1 MRPRRGPSRLG
12 ALLSASPTDVL
23 TATVRRAGDAATAL
37 ERGLRTAAAV
47 ATVPD
52 TWQWPRWLDRQL
64 RPNHPAFVPPGE
76 AGVIENVTGR
86 DWRQVGTA
94 SSGPLA
100 SVDPRGLV
108 VPIGGGWSL
117 DWLVGAED
125 RWHRPARDAGVRQR
139 LVDGAPVV
147 ETACRVPGGDI
158 VQRVYGVTLGGDLG
172 DALVVEVEN
181 LTAVPVALALTVRP
195 VDLQGAGSITTVGL
209 AERHVLV
216 DGRPVLVFDRAPAR
230 YAAGDAHRDALATVV
245 AGEAEETPFDTV
257 RDPHGLAHAAF
268 VVPVTHRTSVR
279 VIVLSG
285 ADRRVRPAFEGPVPP
300 ADAVGR
306 GWAAHAERG
315 ASIELPDER
324 LTTLW
329 SHAVRNLLLVAGG
342 GVVAPPS
349 GRDDRWS
356 VADEAR
362 IVCALQRAG
371 LHDAAGAVLR
381 RRGDEFELDGWFR
394 RDQPSLA
401 RNRAIFHA
409 VGDAWALARDRDTV
423 EAVLG
428 PTVKAAHWSE
438 RFRARGSRT
447 ISAAEAYA
455 THDALLALSTALAGV
470 EQPEA
475 AQDVAAFA
483 ARFVLDHDEP
493 EPADL
498 SDHSDPLVITRHGV
512 DTVATVDRATSWVE
526 AGDPA
531 ALAVVSWLTEVAADR
546 GRWPTYVH
554 ARLGTGCGGTG
565 DDPLAAAAVVELV
578 RAFALRVRGA
588 EIALLPV
595 VPESWFG
602 HSIDVRDVPT
612 PHGRVSYSVRWHG
625 ERPALLWELEPH
637 DPPGPDETVTIT
649 VPGLDP
655 TFSTGERRGE
665 TLLAAPPVADASA
678 PGTSIGDSPADSTGT
693 STGDPPESTP
703 VEPGS
708 SFS

>member
-12 ALLSASPTDVL
+12 ALLSASPNDVL
-23 TATVRRAGDAATAL
+23 AATVRRGGDAATAL

-47 ATVPD
+47 ATVPES
-52 TWQWPRWLDRQL
+52 WQWPRWLDRQL
-64 RPNHPAFVPPGE
+64 RPNHPAFVPPGD

-139 LVDGAPVV
+139 LLDGAPVV
-147 ETACRVPGGDI
+147 ETACRVPGGD
-158 VQRVYGVTLGGDLG
+158 VVHRVYGVTLGGDFG

-195 VDLQGAGSITTVGL
+195 VDLQGAGSITNISL

-216 DGRPVLVFDRAPAR
+216 DSRPVLVFDRAPAR
-230 YAAGDAHRDALATVV
+230 YATGDAHHDALATVV
-245 AGEAEETPFDTV
+245 AGEASEAPFDTV
-257 RDPHGLAHAAF
+257 RDPLGLAHAAF

-279 VIVLSG
+279 VIVLTG
-285 ADRRVRPAFEGPVPP
+285 ADRRVRPVFDAAVPP
-300 ADAVGR
+300 ADAVRR
-306 GWAAHAERG
+306 GWSAHADRG

-329 SHAVRNLLLVAGG
+329 SHAVRNLLLAAGG
-342 GVVAPPS
+342 GAVHAPT
-349 GRDDRWS
+349 GRDDRWP

-362 IVCALQRAG
+362 IVRSLQLAG

-394 RDQPSLA
+394 RDPPSLA

-409 VGDAWALARDRDTV
+409 VGDAWLLARDRDTV

-438 RFRARGSRT
+438 RFRARGART

-455 THDALLALSTALAGV
+455 THDALLALAAALTGV
-470 EQPEA
+470 DQPDA

-483 ARFVLDHDEP
+483 ARFVLDHDERP
-493 EPADL
+493 VIDL
-498 SDHSDPLVITRHGV
+498 SDRSDPLVVTRHGV
-512 DTVATVDRATSWVE
+512 DTVATVDRARSWVE
-526 AGDPA
+526 AGDLA
-531 ALAVVSWLTEVAADR
+531 AIPVVSWLSEVADGR
-546 GRWPTYVH
+546 GRWPTFVH
-554 ARLGTGCGGTG
+554 ARLGTGCGGSG
-565 DDPLAAAAVVELV
+565 DDPLVAAAVVELV
-578 RAFALRVRGA
+578 RAFVVHVRDA
-588 EIALLPV
+588 ELALLPL
-595 VPESWFG
+595 VPESWYG
-602 HSIDVRDVPT
+602 HSVDVRDVPT
-612 PHGRVSYSVRWHG
+612 PHGRLSFSVRWHG
-625 ERPALLWELEPH
+625 ARPALLWELH
-637 DPPGPDETVTIT
+637 ALDPPGPDGTVTIT

-655 TFSTGERRGE
+655 TFRTGERSGE
-665 TLLAAPPVADASA
+665 ALLAAPRVADAPDA
-678 PGTSIGDSPADSTGT
+678 APADPGTS
-693 STGDPPESTP
+693 
-703 VEPGS
+703 
-708 SFS
+708 FS